1 MAVGRRA
8 GIAAVCGSAAESQ
21 GSIEGCRTLMG
32 RDSQAERPTLLILS
46 FSAIAGDARVL
57 KQVEAFRGDYA
68 VTTVGYG
75 PPPDGVAE
83 HIRIPDDV
91 QHNVLDDRY
100 ITRRAYRRAY
110 WTLWS
115 VEWVRKNV
123 PRRRWDVV
131 LANDVEAV
139 PIALRLRP
147 RKGVHADLHEYSPL
161 LHEDWEGWRERIT
174 PYVEWVCRRY
184 LPKAS
189 SWTTV
194 SKGLAREYEKNFG
207 IRAELVTNAAPYRE
221 GEPTPVH
228 HPVRLVHSGAAMGD
242 RRLESLIA
250 GVAGASTPVTL
261 DLYLTLNQP
270 AYVEQ
275 LREQAGA
282 TNGRVRVLDPVPYSQ
297 LIETLRDYDIGV
309 HLLAPTNFN
318 NTWAL
323 PNKLFD
329 YVQARLGVIVGPTAE
344 MAEYVEHHGLGAVA
358 DGFEPDDLARLLDA
372 TTTPDVE
379 RWKDASARSARE
391 LSAESQVEIWKT
403 AIAKLAPPAG

>member
-1 MAVGRRA
+1 MGREARA
-8 GIAAVCGSAAESQ
+8 GK
-21 GSIEGCRTLMG
+21 
-32 RDSQAERPTLLILS
+32 PTLLILS
-46 FSAIAGDARVL
+46 FSSIAGDARVL
-57 KQVEAFRGDYA
+57 KQVEGFRDDYS

-75 PPPDGVAE
+75 PRPEGVAH

-91 QHNVLDDRY
+91 GHNVLDDKY

-115 VEWVRKNV
+115 VDWVRRNV

-184 LPKAS
+184 LPRAS

-207 IRAELVTNAAPYRE
+207 VRAELVTNAAPFVD
-221 GEPTPVH
+221 GVAKPAHDPI
-228 HPVRLVHSGAAMGD
+228 RLVHSGAAMGD
-242 RRLESLIA
+242 RRLQTLIA
-250 GVAGASTPVTL
+250 AATATSASVTL
-261 DLYLTLNQP
+261 DLYLTRNQP
-270 AYVEQ
+270 AYVDQ
-275 LREQAGA
+275 LRELAEASG
-282 TNGRVRVLDPVPYSQ
+282 GRVRVLDPVPYSE
-297 LIETLRDYDIGV
+297 LHETLLDYDIGV

-329 YVQARLGVIVGPTAE
+329 YVQARLGVIVGPTVE
-344 MAEYVEHHGLGAVA
+344 MAEYVNTYGLGAVTA
-358 DGFEPDDLARLLDA
+358 GFEPQDLTSLLDTIGA
-372 TTTPDVE
+372 AQVSA
-379 RWKDASARSARE
+379 WKEASARAARE
-391 LSAESQVEIWKT
+391 LSAESQVEIWRR
-403 AIAKLAPPAG
+403 AIARLAPAISSDQA

>member
-1 MAVGRRA
+1 M
-8 GIAAVCGSAAESQ
+8 I
-21 GSIEGCRTLMG
+21 
-32 RDSQAERPTLLILS
+32 
-46 FSAIAGDARVL
+46 
-57 KQVEAFRGDYA
+57 KQVEAFRDDYE

-75 PPPDGVAE
+75 PVPAGVVA

-91 QHNVLDDRY
+91 QHNILDDKY
-100 ITRRAYRRAY
+100 ITRRDYRRAY

-115 VEWVRKNV
+115 IDWVRKNV

-147 RKGVHADLHEYSPL
+147 LRGVHADLHEYSPL

-174 PYVEWVCRRY
+174 PYVEWVCAKY
-184 LPKAS
+184 VTKAA

-207 IRAELVTNAAPYRE
+207 FRAELATNAAPYRDAD
-221 GEPTPVH
+221 PTAVH
-228 HPVRLVHSGAAMGD
+228 DPIRLVHSGAAMGD

-250 GVAGASTPVTL
+250 GVANSSASVSL

-270 AYVEQ
+270 AYVER
-275 LREQAGA
+275 LRELADE
-282 TNGRVRVLDPVPYSQ
+282 TDGRVRVMDPVPYSD
-297 LIETLRDYDIGV
+297 LARTLGEYDVGV

-329 YVQARLGVIVGPTAE
+329 YVQARLGVIVGPTVE
-344 MAEYVEHHGLGAVA
+344 MAEYVERYGLGAVA
-358 DGFEPDDLARLLDA
+358 EGFEPEDLTRLLDA
-372 TTTPDVE
+372 TTAQDVA

-391 LSAESQVEIWKT
+391 LSAESQVEVWT
-403 AIAKLAPPAG
+403 SAIAALVAR